1 MKANEKKTPSMTAQE
16 YMDTLEMATELQCLL
31 PVRNTWESMGV
42 IMEGWCRGQNPRDII
57 ELAKCGRNELQI
69 MGSIYSGTVQQ
80 DLQEAREARAAK
92 QMIRALQAAGTTTE
106 EMAEGI
112 TEESAEKFGAYV
124 SETVETSSN
133 LRGSA
138 QYRKIIAGVLA
149 KRALLQIAQMD
160 ESEQEG
166 RK

>member
-80 DLQEAREARAAK
+80 DLQEARELITAK
-92 QMIRALQAAGTTTE
+92 QISRALSAIGVTTE
-106 EMAEGI
+106 EMTECI
-112 TEESAEKFGAYV
+112 TQAWRTHNDA
-124 SETVETSSN
+124 
-133 LRGSA
+133 
-138 QYRKIIAGVLA
+138 A
-149 KRALLQIAQMD
+149 KRQAQERREALEARRT
-160 ESEQEG
+160 EA
-166 RK
+166 RT

>member
-69 MGSIYSGTVQQ
+69 MGSIYRETVQQ
-80 DLQEAREARAAK
+80 DLQEAMEARAAK

-106 EMAEGI
+106 ELAEGI
-112 TEESAEKFGAYV
+112 TGAW
-124 SETVETSSN
+124 
-133 LRGSA
+133 
-138 QYRKIIAGVLA
+138 
-149 KRALLQIAQMD
+149 RALDEEAQRQARERREALEARHTED
-160 ESEQEG
+160 
-166 RK
+166 RT